1 MSKDQQREVIVLENM
16 DYSKRSETDVAYA
29 ILGESGQAMYYKD
42 LVIEVINKKRKPV
55 QSLSHAIAEVYT
67 LINMDS
73 RFHYEGESKWGLTEW
88 VPPEVKRSSSR
99 SSGTAAKTAITK
111 EAARKKKLESI
122 QN

>member
-1 MSKDQQREVIVLENM
+1 MDFEQMAEMDIAHHILTQKKMPMHYKELITEVI
-16 DYSKRSETDVAYA
+16 ET
-29 ILGESGQAMYYKD
+29 KH
-42 LVIEVINKKRKPV
+42 KPV
-55 QSLSHAIAEVYT
+55 QSLAMAISEIYT
-67 LINMDS
+67 MMNMDS

-99 SSGTAAKTAITK
+99 SSGGTAKTAITK

>member
-1 MSKDQQREVIVLENM
+1 MDFEHMSEVDAAYHILTQR
-16 DYSKRSETDVAYA
+16 
-29 ILGESGQAMYYKD
+29 GEPLHYKD
-42 LVIEVINKKRKPV
+42 LILEVIENTHKPV
-55 QSLSHAIAEVYT
+55 QSLAMAISEIYT
-67 LINMDS
+67 MMNMDS
-73 RFHYEGESKWGLTEW
+73 RFHDEGESKRGLTEW